1 MLDGSGEQSTEVEG
15 GFEVFDSGGSW
26 NFLFGKPLL
35 EKFAAVHDYQ
45 KDSILLRG
53 RKGNIREVFNEGLGA
68 AIKGTSEEEDRDLPR
83 PSAPVQAV
91 LEESEGPLGG
101 VIVKALTPLDREVEN
116 LFRIEWEHVANIDG
130 QYLPRFEAPTRRQN
144 PQIEE
149 VPDEDLEHTHAGWHM
164 PQEAPELPMSTTE
177 EDWRRLE
184 AGMEEWFKESR
195 RIQREEAIKHQEALE
210 QQQQELKEPVP
221 PKRLSVNLPGG
232 LNASPSREVSPDVTA
247 AEGACIDPSFAEF
260 SPHHADVNPTKTTFD
275 MQDGVQG
282 KNAAEFEPNGTCTDS
297 VGGFNIPPSREVP
310 KGSPPDDPHLAD
322 QTRTV
327 PICMLQAKEYPN
339 LSSLGPDFFPDALDQ
354 SDDSTMT
361 TSRTTTTTQPTASSS
376 SRPANPPRPGTPID
390 EDEDEILREALARVE
405 RVKARKAAEAAK
417 KKAAEEAAAG
427 KAEEERR
434 KKEVAARASAARRKA
449 AQEAR

>member
-1 MLDGSGEQSTEVEG
+1 MGRVNNQGAEAEG
-15 GFEVFDSGGSW
+15 GFEVSDSGGSW

-91 LEESEGPLGG
+91 LEESEGPLGR

-130 QYLPRFEAPTRRQN
+130 QYLPRFEAPTQQQN

-164 PQEAPELPMSTTE
+164 PQEAPELPTSTTE

-184 AGMEEWFKESR
+184 AEMEEWFKESR
-195 RIQREEAIKHQEALE
+195 RIRREEAIKHQEALE
-210 QQQQELKEPVP
+210 QRQQERRKAWELEDEQRDAEWKEWSRKRRAEPGLRKWFFWCNRLKEVEP
-221 PKRLSVNLPGG
+221 
-232 LNASPSREVSPDVTA
+232 
-247 AEGACIDPSFAEF
+247 AEGTCIDPSFAEF
-260 SPHHADVNPTKTTFD
+260 SPHHADVNPMKTTFD

-354 SDDSTMT
+354 TDDVNLFT
-361 TSRTTTTTQPTASSS
+361 RNEGENGAF
-376 SRPANPPRPGTPID
+376 RP
-390 EDEDEILREALARVE
+390 EC
-405 RVKARKAAEAAK
+405 
-417 KKAAEEAAAG
+417 
-427 KAEEERR
+427 
-434 KKEVAARASAARRKA
+434 
-449 AQEAR
+449 